1 MKERKKDDV
10 ELHSKQTYICE
21 LNEGCDLSQNTRNR
35 IYYAI
40 NIVSTVPFQLIFFVV
55 ISLVQERRHERK
67 VDFQNEN
74 CTHEI
79 RNRHISL
86 EKLEH

>member
-40 NIVSTVPFQLIFFVV
+40 NIVSTVPFQLIFFRCYIVGA
-55 ISLVQERRHERK
+55 
-67 VDFQNEN
+67 
-74 CTHEI
+74 
-79 RNRHISL
+79 
-86 EKLEH
+86 EKKTREKSRFSK